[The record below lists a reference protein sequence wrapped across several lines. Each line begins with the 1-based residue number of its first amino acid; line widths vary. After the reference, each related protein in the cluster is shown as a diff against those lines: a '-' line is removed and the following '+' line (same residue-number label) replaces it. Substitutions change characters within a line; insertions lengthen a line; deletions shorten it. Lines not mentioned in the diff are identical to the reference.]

1 MTKNNLIIVDD
12 HSMFL
17 EGLQGL
23 LETEENM
30 NVVLGVKNGNEIIKY
45 LEINSEKNIDLII
58 SDISMPDITGIELT
72 KIIKEKYPSI
82 GVLIISMHNNAEMI
96 EELIQYNVDGY
107 ISKNANKPELLQA
120 VNTILEGKK
129 YFSRGIKNTYFEYKQ
144 SSGKEKVKLTK
155 REIDVIT
162 LIAKEYTTQEIADE
176 LFLSKHTI
184 ESYRKTLISKLNV
197 RNLAGLTKYA
207 LKMKYIKF

>member
-107 ISKNANKPELLQA
+107 ICKNANKPELLQA
-120 VNTILEGKK
+120 INTILEGKK
-129 YFSRGIKNTYFEYKQ
+129 YFSRTIKNTYFEHKQ